1 VHVGEISFVA
11 ELLGDSAAHSPICA
25 AHLSFARSLVGSVC
39 SLFKSGGEM
48 APPPM
53 RAANVYFRAPT
64 HPPAR
69 LFIIVNIF

>member
-1 VHVGEISFVA
+1 MWVKYLLLLSCWAIAPRTRLSALHISRSFV
-11 ELLGDSAAHSPICA
+11 H
-25 AHLSFARSLVGSVC
+25 SLVGSVR